1 MNQLAKNSFRPD
13 INGLRAWAVIVVI
26 LYHFGIPGF
35 SGGFIG
41 VDVFFVISGYLMTR
55 IIVQGL
61 EQKNFSIRSFYL
73 ARARRIIPA
82 LLVLCFFLLIGG
94 WFTLTPID
102 YKQLGYHVMASLL
115 FFSNHRF
122 ASEAGYFDTASH
134 EKWLL
139 HTWSLSVE
147 WQFYLI
153 LPVILVLLW
162 RFFPGRRTVI
172 TFSGLALLASL
183 ALSVVMT
190 STKPSDAFYFLSTRA
205 WEMLAGG
212 LVFLLM
218 QKRSISPLVARL
230 AELIGFALI
239 IASTYYLS
247 TYTPWPG
254 AWALMP
260 VIGAVLVLIAARPSS
275 LFTNTRAAQWFG
287 NCSYSLYLWHWPLV
301 VSLVY
306 LEKQHDSLLISC
318 GLILTL
324 LLGWASYRFIEN
336 PTRIYSAKLP
346 PKRAGT
352 VITIGVLTVVL
363 LAGWVRL
370 QDGLVERL
378 PEHIAVIAQGAQDR
392 NPRRNECLGSKFP
405 APECT
410 YGGDQLGAIVIGDS
424 HAASIVRTVEKTLP
438 SRNLHVLDWSMS
450 ACPTAAKLK
459 MLPESSNRECPEFI
473 AYALERHNSLPK
485 GAPLVMMSRFSAHA
499 YGQNR
504 GDQFLGVYFGD
515 APVPTGSPNPE
526 HLAKYREAIIQAA
539 CEFTQS
545 RPVYIVRPTP
555 EMPTHV
561 PNAIARSMMYRG
573 KAREVSISLEE
584 YHLRHAFVWEAQ
596 DAAAEQCGANILN
609 PLPYLCWDEH
619 CHSIK
624 NGRPI
629 YYDDDHLSE
638 YGASL
643 LMPMFETVF
652 TNTIN
657 TKQH

>member
-1 MNQLAKNSFRPD
+1 MANSFRPD

-336 PTRIYSAKLP
+336 PTRIYSAKLQ

-352 VITIGVLTVVL
+352 IITIGVLTVVL

-378 PEHIAVIAQGAQDR
+378 PEHIAVIAQAVHDQ
-392 NPRRNECLGSKFP
+392 NPRKKECQKNTFP
-405 APECT
+405 TPECT

-424 HAASIVRTVEKTLP
+424 HAGSIMRAVEAALP
-438 SRNLHVLDWSMS
+438 NTNLHVLDWSMS
-450 ACPTAAKLK
+450 GCPTVQGLK
-459 MLPESSNRECPEFI
+459 MAPKDSTLQCPDFIQYTLSKHKNLPQDVPLIVLSRSSAYAYGTKDRPSEFI
-473 AYALERHNSLPK
+473 AI
-485 GAPLVMMSRFSAHA
+485 
-499 YGQNR
+499 
-504 GDQFLGVYFGD
+504 YFGD
-515 APVPTGSPNPE
+515 TPVPMGQINQQHLDAYQNAITDTACE
-526 HLAKYREAIIQAA
+526 LAKI
-539 CEFTQS
+539 
-545 RPVYIVRPTP
+545 RPVYLVRPTP
-555 EMPTHV
+555 EMPVNT
-561 PNAIARSMMYRG
+561 PNAVARSLMWG
-573 KAREVSISLEE
+573 KEMRDVTISMSE
-584 YHLRHAFVWEAQ
+584 YHQRNATVWEAQ
-596 DAAAEQCGANILN
+596 DAAAKRCDVKILD
-609 PLPYLCWDEH
+609 PIPTLCWDGY
-619 CHSIK
+619 CRGMK
-624 NGRPI
+624 NGRPM

-638 YGASL
+638 YGARL
-643 LMPMFETVF
+643 LTPMFETVF
-652 TNTIN
+652 TNN
-657 TKQH
+657 Q